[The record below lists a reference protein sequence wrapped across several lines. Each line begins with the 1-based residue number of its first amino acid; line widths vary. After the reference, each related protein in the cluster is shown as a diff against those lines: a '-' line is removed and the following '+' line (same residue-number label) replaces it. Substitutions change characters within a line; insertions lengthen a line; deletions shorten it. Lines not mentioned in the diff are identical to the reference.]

1 MENNKNQNQT
11 TEFENP
17 VNAAEQQPKKK
28 GMSKGMKVGLYA
40 LGAAVLTAAGYK
52 VGHKRGHTK
61 GFCLGAWAQ
70 AIADRTPEQHK
81 EAVSKET
88 GIPVGTMTDLGNQ
101 SWNRFNERQGGRF
114 SK

>member
-11 TEFENP
+11 TTEFENP
-17 VNAAEQQPKKK
+17 VAAEQQPKK

-81 EAVSKET
+81 EAVSQET
-88 GIPVGTMTDLGNQ
+88 GIPVRTMTDLGDQ
-101 SWNRFNERQGGRF
+101 SWGRFNERHGGRF